1 MKKYVVY
8 GKVSTWVCVELEA
21 EDKEDAIER
30 AYDECS
36 SVMAFVGNG
45 GIDKII
51 GVCDTDTA
59 KVSINCDD
67 EIEYTEVEEIDEEE

>member
-36 SVMAFVGNG
+36 SVMALVGNG
-45 GIDKII
+45 GTDKII
-51 GVCDTDTA
+51 GVDNSDSA
-59 KVSINCDD
+59 EVSISCDD
-67 EIEYTEVEEIDEEE
+67 EIEYTEVEELD

>member
-36 SVMAFVGNG
+36 SVMTLVGNG
-45 GIDKII
+45 GTDKMI
-51 GVCDTDTA
+51 GVCNTDSA
-59 KVSINCDD
+59 EVSINCDD
-67 EIEYTEVEEIDEEE
+67 EIEYTEAEEID

>member
-1 MKKYVVY
+1 MKKYAVY
-8 GKVSTWVCVELEA
+8 GKVLTWVCVELEA

-36 SVMAFVGNG
+36 SVMALVGNG
-45 GIDKII
+45 GTDKII
-51 GVCDTDTA
+51 GVDDTDSA

-67 EIEYTEVEEIDEEE
+67 EIEYTEAEEID